1 MARQT
6 RQQRRARRERQAET
20 APAAVP
26 RAARREAV
34 GQAEAPAV
42 ETPARRPPG
51 VARGRFIAESWAEL
65 QKVEWPGQK
74 QVMQGTAVVLI
85 ACAIV
90 GAYLWSADL
99 VLKRLVE
106 NVFLG
111 Q

>member
-6 RQQRRARRERQAET
+6 RQQRRARRERQAEA
-20 APAAVP
+20 APPAQRAVV
-26 RAARREAV
+26 RDGARP
-34 GQAEAPAV
+34 AEAPAH
-42 ETPARRPPG
+42 EAEERRPA
-51 VARGRFIAESWAEL
+51 ARGRGRFLAESWGEL

-74 QVMQGTAVVLI
+74 QVMQGTAVVII

-90 GAYLWSADL
+90 GAYLWGADL